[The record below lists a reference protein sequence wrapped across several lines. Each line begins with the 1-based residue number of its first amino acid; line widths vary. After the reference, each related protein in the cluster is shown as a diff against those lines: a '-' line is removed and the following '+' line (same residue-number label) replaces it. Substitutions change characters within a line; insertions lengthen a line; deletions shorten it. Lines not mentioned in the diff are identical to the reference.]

1 MNPVATVYLEVIL
14 AVVLLAVF
22 CTLIFGRDLVARVRE
37 TVAWLLKVSFVDLV
51 KTVIFIKP
59 WKPYAWQTS
68 VIVWLILAYVT
79 ARYTIGTQPKLSE
92 ISGPYIPMI
101 GYIYYLTLLY
111 VVAFVMFVTAKLAHK
126 D

>member
-1 MNPVATVYLEVIL
+1 MNPVATDYLEVIL
-14 AVVLLAVF
+14 AVVLVAVL
-22 CTLIFGRDLVARVRE
+22 CALLLGRELVARVRD
-37 TVAWLLKVSFVDLV
+37 TIAWLLKVSFVDLV
-51 KTVIFIKP
+51 KAVIFIRP

-79 ARYTIGTQPKLSE
+79 ARYTIGTQPKLSD

-111 VVAFVMFVTAKLAHK
+111 LVAFVMFVTAKLARK
-126 D
+126 A